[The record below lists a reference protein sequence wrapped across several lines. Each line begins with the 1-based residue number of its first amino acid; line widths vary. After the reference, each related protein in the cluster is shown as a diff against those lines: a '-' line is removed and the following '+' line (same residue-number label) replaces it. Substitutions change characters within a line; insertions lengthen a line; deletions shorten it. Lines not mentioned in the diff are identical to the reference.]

1 MINFDRGLASGAAL
15 LGVGAAVSF
24 VVAPL
29 LAPLNLSRRRV
40 IELRN
45 PLLPASAPV
54 NRRELWWRP

>member
-1 MINFDRGLASGAAL
+1 MGLNRMVAKGTMERL
-15 LGVGAAVSF
+15 F
-24 VVAPL
+24 QQFVAPL